1 MKILRVV
8 ALVVLALLVLGFVAS
23 RYYLGSEAVPAT
35 SDYALDLAELR
46 RQAEA
51 LPGAKPLAV
60 HEELVADAGMPAA
73 AIFAGESFDPWPMV
87 HRVFQVRFAD
97 GKTVVIDASMGP
109 DLFAQMN
116 EMTGDGT
123 FYPEAFARVEDAL
136 ATADL
141 VVFTHE
147 HSDHTD
153 GAARHPDTARLA
165 ERVRFNA
172 AQLANTEQL
181 DSVSMPA
188 ALREA
193 EPLDVTGPLLVAPGV
208 VLVPAAGH
216 TPGSQ
221 LVFVTLA
228 DGREL
233 LFIGDVAWDWRGI
246 EEEIYRPRLVTNLML
261 GEDREA
267 VLAQY
272 RRLKD
277 LSREEP
283 ELAIVVSHDT
293 DQRKAFLDEGL
304 LVEGF
309 PAP

>member
-1 MKILRVV
+1 MKILRVL
-8 ALVVLALLVLGFVAS
+8 ALVVLAILVLGFAAS
-23 RYYLGSEAVPAT
+23 RYYLGSEAVP
-35 SDYALDLAELR
+35 ELSSYVLSISKLR
-46 RQAEA
+46 EQAEA
-51 LPGAKPLAV
+51 LRGAKPVAV
-60 HEELVADAGMPAA
+60 HEELVADAGMPGAF
-73 AIFAGESFDPWPMV
+73 IFAGESFDPWPMV

-97 GKTVVIDASMGP
+97 GKTVVIDAAMGP
-109 DLFAQMN
+109 ALFEQMN

-123 FYPEAFARVEDAL
+123 YFPEAFARVEDAL
-136 ATADL
+136 AAADL

-153 GAARHPDTARLA
+153 GAAQHSDTDRLA

-188 ALREA
+188 ALRQA
-193 EPLDVTGPLLVAPGV
+193 EPLDVQHPIPVAPGV

-221 LVFVTLA
+221 LVFVVLE

-246 EEEIYRPRLVTNLML
+246 EEEIYRPRLVTNLVL

-277 LSREEP
+277 LAREEP
-283 ELAIVVSHDT
+283 DLAIVVSHDR
-293 DQRKAFLDEGL
+293 DQRKAFLEEGI

-309 PAP
+309 GDR